1 MKPKLFLNKCEEIY
15 KFIDEDAPWDVASKI
30 LLYSRELLV
39 ENVIEIIGGKEKRN
53 ITIYNQFLEKQNFID
68 AELEFCLRRFMQ
80 TFRLAGVES

>member
-1 MKPKLFLNKCEEIY
+1 LFLNKCEEIY
-15 KFIDEDAPWDVASKI
+15 KFIDEIAPWDVASKI

-53 ITIYNQFLEKQNFID
+53 QNIYNQFLEKQDFRD
-68 AELEFCLRRFMQ
+68 AELEFSLRRFMQ

>member
-1 MKPKLFLNKCEEIY
+1 LKPKLFLNKCEESY

-53 ITIYNQFLEKQNFID
+53 
-68 AELEFCLRRFMQ
+68 
-80 TFRLAGVES
+80 